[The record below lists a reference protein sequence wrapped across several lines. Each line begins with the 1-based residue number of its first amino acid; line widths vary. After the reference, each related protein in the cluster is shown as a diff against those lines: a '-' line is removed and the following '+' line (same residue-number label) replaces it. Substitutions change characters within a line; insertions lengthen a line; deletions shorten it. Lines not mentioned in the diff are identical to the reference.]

1 MAGWYSLCSFG
12 IVFPF
17 WYVWTNKNLATLVC
31 MTCRQ
36 QQKSTQTDFLK
47 KKQRLTCQSF
57 ALIYLRPQ
65 MHWTQ
70 PKPFIV
76 SASVSVSSMY
86 LYLFYLSL
94 SQQLEANVAANQK
107 FYGPVPKTLQNK

>member
-1 MAGWYSLCSFG
+1 
-12 IVFPF
+12 
-17 WYVWTNKNLATLVC
+17 
-31 MTCRQ
+31 
-36 QQKSTQTDFLK
+36 
-47 KKQRLTCQSF
+47 
-57 ALIYLRPQ
+57 

-76 SASVSVSSMY
+76 SASVSVSVCPVSYLSVTSISSLYLLFYLFSLSPKSLSISFYLLTLSVSVSSMY